1 MDWSAYELAVLS
13 NCVNEAIEALH
24 GWELEVRVGEDEAS
38 LRALQA
44 RLATEIDRKQGDVS

>member
-1 MDWSAYELAVLS
+1 MLS
-13 NCVNEAIEALH
+13 NCVNEAIEALQ

-44 RLATEIDRKQGDVS
+44 RLATEIHRKQEDVS